1 MSLRP
6 RSVASLLVPLL
17 VALPLLAL
25 SPSTTD
31 VPSILEAM
39 NRERAAHGVALLR
52 QSEALTAAAEER
64 VRDMMERH
72 YFDHVAPDGTSPFAA
87 AERHGYAY
95 TAIGENLAVGYRS
108 AAAVV
113 DGWMS
118 SPGHR
123 ANLLGTQYDDVG
135 LAIVESSPIEGYR
148 GPLVVAMYG
157 RR

>member
-1 MSLRP
+1 MTPRP
-6 RSVASLLVPLL
+6 RNVALLLFALL
-17 VALPLLAL
+17 VALPLGAL
-25 SPSTTD
+25 SDDRTD

-39 NRERAAHGVALLR
+39 NRERAAHGLAPLR
-52 QSEALTAAAEER
+52 QCEALTAAAEDR

-72 YFDHVAPDGTSPFAA
+72 YFDHVSPDGTSPFAC
-87 AERHGYAY
+87 AERHGYDY

-108 AAAVV
+108 AASVV
-113 DGWMS
+113 DGWMT

-123 ANLLGTQYDDVG
+123 ANLLGTRYDEVG
-135 LAIVESSPIEGYR
+135 LAIADASPVHGLR